1 MTEQKGMSTRKR
13 RGRASQLPVPSSTN
27 TSKCEQCKK
36 TSKQWLECEKCEK
49 WWCSVCT
56 YMSVEFHEFV
66 GKCDNFHWFCNTC
79 NVGIDELWNQEETPK
94 QVPEPILK
102 SIDSKI
108 TDVLEIVKDMKS
120 KVTCIE
126 SESNDMKKSY
136 ADMFKASAAT
146 VSKEN
151 DVDLGRKSTQKDR
164 EALSEYAD
172 RERRSR
178 CIIIHGVPESTKSA
192 LTDKRAEDHKN
203 VKDILNN
210 VLEIADVS
218 IINLYRLGG
227 KGQNRNLKPRL
238 LLATLNS
245 KDKQHEAL
253 ANTWKLKGNQE
264 WKKVYVDPDRTPEQ
278 RKEHNKLL
286 EEMRAR
292 RNNGEQVFLAQGKIK
307 VRRQHFAREDNGA
320 ANVTSKVKDNGS
332 NKVSENHKEDV
343 AQRSGA
349 DTKHETNRLDDQQA
363 EDKQPVAD
371 AQQQN
376 VVLDNNTLHATRV

>member
-1 MTEQKGMSTRKR
+1 MFVYHLF
-13 RGRASQLPVPSSTN
+13 LPVFY
-27 TSKCEQCKK
+27 
-36 TSKQWLECEKCEK
+36 
-49 WWCSVCT
+49 VCM
-56 YMSVEFHEFV
+56 YVYILSYFV
-66 GKCDNFHWFCNTC
+66 NK
-79 NVGIDELWNQEETPK
+79 
-94 QVPEPILK
+94 
-102 SIDSKI
+102 
-108 TDVLEIVKDMKS
+108 LEIWWL
-120 KVTCIE
+120 
-126 SESNDMKKSY
+126 Y
-136 ADMFKASAAT
+136 
-146 VSKEN
+146 
-151 DVDLGRKSTQKDR
+151 
-164 EALSEYAD
+164 LSP
-172 RERRSR
+172 
-178 CIIIHGVPESTKSA
+178 IG
-192 LTDKRAEDHKN
+192 
-203 VKDILNN
+203 
-210 VLEIADVS
+210 
-218 IINLYRLGG
+218 
-227 KGQNRNLKPRL
+227 
-238 LLATLNS
+238 

-349 DTKHETNRLDDQQA
+349 DTKHETNQLDDQQA

>member
-1 MTEQKGMSTRKR
+1 M
-13 RGRASQLPVPSSTN
+13 
-27 TSKCEQCKK
+27 
-36 TSKQWLECEKCEK
+36 
-49 WWCSVCT
+49 
-56 YMSVEFHEFV
+56 EFHEFV

-79 NVGIDELWNQEETPK
+79 NVGIDELWNQEEMPK

-108 TDVLEIVKDMKS
+108 TDVLEIVKDMMS

-136 ADMFKASAAT
+136 ADMFKASATT
-146 VSKEN
+146 VSKAN

-253 ANTWKLKGNQE
+253 ANTWKLK
-264 WKKVYVDPDRTPEQ
+264 V
-278 RKEHNKLL
+278 
-286 EEMRAR
+286 ASS
-292 RNNGEQVFLAQGKIK
+292 NGQ
-307 VRRQHFAREDNGA
+307 
-320 ANVTSKVKDNGS
+320 
-332 NKVSENHKEDV
+332 
-343 AQRSGA
+343 
-349 DTKHETNRLDDQQA
+349 
-363 EDKQPVAD
+363 
-371 AQQQN
+371 
-376 VVLDNNTLHATRV
+376 

>member
-1 MTEQKGMSTRKR
+1 MTEQKGMSTRNR
-13 RGRASQLPVPSSTN
+13 RGRASQLPVPSGTN

-36 TSKQWLECEKCEK
+36 TSKQWLECEK

-56 YMSVEFHEFV
+56 DMSVEFHEFV

-146 VSKEN
+146 VSKAN

-192 LTDKRAEDHKN
+192 LTDK
-203 VKDILNN
+203 ILT
-210 VLEIADVS
+210 
-218 IINLYRLGG
+218 Y
-227 KGQNRNLKPRL
+227 
-238 LLATLNS
+238 T
-245 KDKQHEAL
+245 
-253 ANTWKLKGNQE
+253 
-264 WKKVYVDPDRTPEQ
+264 
-278 RKEHNKLL
+278 
-286 EEMRAR
+286 
-292 RNNGEQVFLAQGKIK
+292 
-307 VRRQHFAREDNGA
+307 
-320 ANVTSKVKDNGS
+320 
-332 NKVSENHKEDV
+332 
-343 AQRSGA
+343 
-349 DTKHETNRLDDQQA
+349 
-363 EDKQPVAD
+363 
-371 AQQQN
+371 
-376 VVLDNNTLHATRV
+376 

>member
-13 RGRASQLPVPSSTN
+13 RGRASQLPVPSGTN

-56 YMSVEFHEFV
+56 DMSVDFHEFV

-146 VSKEN
+146 VSKAN

-172 RERRSR
+172 RGRR
-178 CIIIHGVPESTKSA
+178 
-192 LTDKRAEDHKN
+192 
-203 VKDILNN
+203 
-210 VLEIADVS
+210 
-218 IINLYRLGG
+218 
-227 KGQNRNLKPRL
+227 
-238 LLATLNS
+238 
-245 KDKQHEAL
+245 
-253 ANTWKLKGNQE
+253 
-264 WKKVYVDPDRTPEQ
+264 
-278 RKEHNKLL
+278 
-286 EEMRAR
+286 
-292 RNNGEQVFLAQGKIK
+292 
-307 VRRQHFAREDNGA
+307 
-320 ANVTSKVKDNGS
+320 
-332 NKVSENHKEDV
+332 
-343 AQRSGA
+343 
-349 DTKHETNRLDDQQA
+349 
-363 EDKQPVAD
+363 
-371 AQQQN
+371 
-376 VVLDNNTLHATRV
+376 

>member
-1 MTEQKGMSTRKR
+1 M
-13 RGRASQLPVPSSTN
+13 
-27 TSKCEQCKK
+27 
-36 TSKQWLECEKCEK
+36 
-49 WWCSVCT
+49 
-56 YMSVEFHEFV
+56 
-66 GKCDNFHWFCNTC
+66 
-79 NVGIDELWNQEETPK
+79 
-94 QVPEPILK
+94 
-102 SIDSKI
+102 
-108 TDVLEIVKDMKS
+108 
-120 KVTCIE
+120 
-126 SESNDMKKSY
+126 
-136 ADMFKASAAT
+136 
-146 VSKEN
+146 
-151 DVDLGRKSTQKDR
+151 
-164 EALSEYAD
+164 
-172 RERRSR
+172 
-178 CIIIHGVPESTKSA
+178 
-192 LTDKRAEDHKN
+192 
-203 VKDILNN
+203 
-210 VLEIADVS
+210 S
-218 IINLYRLGG
+218 IINLYSLGG

-253 ANTWKLKGNQE
+253 ANTWKLKSNQE

-307 VRRQHFAREDNGA
+307 VRRQHFAREDNSA

-343 AQRSGA
+343 TQRSGA
-349 DTKHETNRLDDQQA
+349 DTKHETNQLDDQQA

>member
-1 MTEQKGMSTRKR
+1 MSLL
-13 RGRASQLPVPSSTN
+13 ASVITFTGSA
-27 TSKCEQCKK
+27 
-36 TSKQWLECEKCEK
+36 
-49 WWCSVCT
+49 
-56 YMSVEFHEFV
+56 
-66 GKCDNFHWFCNTC
+66 TC

-126 SESNDMKKSY
+126 SKSNDMKKSY

-146 VSKEN
+146 VSKAN

-292 RNNGEQVFLAQGKIK
+292 RNNGEQVFLAQGKIN

-320 ANVTSKVKDNGS
+320 ANVTTKVKDNGS

-349 DTKHETNRLDDQQA
+349 NTKHETNQLDDQQA